1 MEDVFRLRSTHIPDR
16 TAITACLRAKQA
28 NLSHQCREVIS
39 IGDTAKEK
47 RDSKSRL
54 SCLFGYECTQC
65 LSIQSLSPTEARS
78 PSASSRRCEGWAFV
92 LQLSTTRSMREARQS
107 LWPTQRF
114 LSAVTQP
121 IAAYLDIA
129 QIITAAHKA
138 GAGAVHPGYGFL
150 SEQAQFATAV
160 IKAGIAFIGPA
171 PETIELMGDKIR
183 ARNFVQSNGF
193 PVAPSA
199 IEEDDPATFV
209 SRARAIGTPLLV
221 KPSGGAGGKG
231 MRIVRDVDALEGAI
245 EQARSEGQRYF
256 GDHRLYVESYIENPR
271 HIEVQVLGDSFG
283 NIVHLFERECSVQ
296 RRFQKII
303 EEAPSPALSPELR
316 KRVCET
322 AVGIARAA
330 NYQNAGTV
338 EFIFDAGEF
347 YFLEMNTRLQVE
359 HPVTEMI
366 TGIDLVAEQV
376 YATAGRELGFAQS
389 DIVSNGHAIEVR
401 LYAEAPERGYVPTS
415 GKVLLLEYPSGV
427 RIDSGITQ
435 GQPITTA
442 FDPML
447 AKIIAHSPTRT
458 LATATANHA
467 IQGIILL
474 GCETNASFLAR
485 ILSDES
491 FVRGQFHTGYLE
503 ENPHIAAGNSA
514 TGLPAFL
521 ASAALLTRQVRES
534 ADAVPALHASLGHW
548 RN

>member
-1 MEDVFRLRSTHIPDR
+1 MHTLPFDTVLIANRGEIAARIIKTLRKLGLRSAVVYH
-16 TAITACLRAKQA
+16 
-28 NLSHQCREVIS
+28 EV
-39 IGDTAKEK
+39 D
-47 RDSKSRL
+47 
-54 SCLFGYECTQC
+54 
-65 LSIQSLSPTEARS
+65 ARS
-78 PSASSRRCEGWAFV
+78 PAV
-92 LQLSTTRSMREARQS
+92 SMADTAIPIS
-107 LWPTQRF
+107 GHT
-114 LSAVTQP
+114 P

-129 QIITAAHKA
+129 QIIAAAHKA

-160 IKAGIAFIGPA
+160 IKAGVAFIGPA

-231 MRIVRDVDALEGAI
+231 MRIVRDVHALEGAI

-256 GDHRLYVESYIENPR
+256 GDHRLYVERYIENPR

-338 EFIFDAGEF
+338 EFIFCAGEF

-435 GQPITTA
+435 GQQITTA

-491 FVRGQFHTGYLE
+491 FIRGQFHTGYLE

-521 ASAALLTRQVRES
+521 ASAALLIRQVRES